1 MSSARISLILSGVT
15 VIPEMIRVIKP
26 ELDGGVADT
35 QKLFVVAFDPGVST
49 GWCVMRVQLD
59 ALLRVGLKGVA
70 LGHPDPDV
78 FSWRAGYFRGPEPWQ
93 AELMMALCRG
103 TWMHGEGVFD
113 QGSSSDLFVAV
124 MEKFQLRTLGEDE
137 TLLSPVRIP
146 AAFRAI
152 SWRAPFPVIWS
163 AIPDAMKTFTDH
175 RLNMFNLWSGQAGE
189 VGEHQRDATRHAAM
203 LVRKCIEAPWL
214 AMLEARMPWLA
225 G

>member
-1 MSSARISLILSGVT
+1 MLRAEVT

-59 ALLRVGLKGVA
+59 ALAAVGLRGVA

-103 TWMHGEGVFD
+103 TWMHGEGQFSEGVD
-113 QGSSSDLFVAV
+113 SDLFVVV

-146 AAFRAI
+146 AAFRSL
-152 SWRAPFPVIWS
+152 SWRAPFPVLWS

-175 RLNMFNLWSGQAGE
+175 RLRMFNLWSGPDGE

-203 LVRKCIEAPWL
+203 LVRKCIEPAWL
-214 AMLEARMPWLA
+214 GALEGGMPWMSSLV
-225 G
+225 